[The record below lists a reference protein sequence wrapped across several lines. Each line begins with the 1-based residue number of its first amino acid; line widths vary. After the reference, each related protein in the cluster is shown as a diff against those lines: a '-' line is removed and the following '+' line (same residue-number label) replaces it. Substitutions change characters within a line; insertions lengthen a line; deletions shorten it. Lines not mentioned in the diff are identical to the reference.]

1 MNNLINVTRFIIGLS
16 ILSYGAYT
24 DLKTREASNKLWL
37 LMGIMGAVLLT
48 VERPDAA
55 ETLTSIAI
63 SFPLALLLY
72 IFGMGGADVKAMWG
86 IALLSPLPP
95 SFYSL
100 PLSPSP
106 IFIFPLTVL
115 INSLFVIIPLPLA
128 FLIYNALKGD
138 VEFPQCLFGYKMDAN
153 KAKNS
158 FVWSM
163 EREDGRKGIMPVKN
177 FDFDSAGNKRLWVT
191 PQMPFLVFITVGFII
206 SFIFGDILF
215 SLLSLLQ

>member
-1 MNNLINVTRFIIGLS
+1 MNDLINISRFIIGLS
-16 ILSYGAYT
+16 ILSYAAYT

-37 LMGIMGAVLLT
+37 LMGGMGAILLLI
-48 VERPDAA
+48 EKPDAV
-55 ETLTSIAI
+55 ETIISIAI

-128 FLIYNALKGD
+128 FLAYNVIKGD
-138 VEFPQCLFGYKMDAN
+138 VEFPQCFFGYKMHSN

-163 EREDGRKGIMPVKN
+163 ERDNGRKGIMPVKN
-177 FDFDSAGNKRLWVT
+177 FNFDAVSKRIWVT
-191 PQMPFLVFITVGFII
+191 PQMPFLAFIAVGFFI

-215 SLLSLLQ
+215 SLLLLFQ